1 MRNTTALTCIL
12 NKIITTVIILCACI
26 NVYADTDSGDG
37 YKGILLFDSDMSHS
51 ILGDIYENN
60 ILNIFG
66 LPVLYSHPGKS
77 HDMNTDGIIITAS
90 ELQEDGIKSIKFTL
104 NTALNKNRSLQIVW
118 SLPENADNSDLYRV
132 SLQNAVAGA
141 IYSKKRDIHS
151 GIMNL
156 YTSSDKIKNFTVEYT
171 DDESTEI
178 SGYTLDVSTT
188 PVNGGK
194 FWRTLGEI
202 TALNVIGEID
212 YYMKLDSNT
221 DDWEYQPTFQGFSQK
236 VADGPE
242 FDANN
247 FSTNVAG
254 HIYSGSL
261 YYTSARS
268 NGYSFFESSLFA
280 LGGSLMW
287 EYFGEYKERASTND
301 MIFTTMGG
309 ALLGE
314 SLTQTSLFVE
324 RSFRQSMGRD
334 VLVFLLNP
342 MRVVNQYLD
351 SRSGSSYRV
360 RINILPPAR
369 EDILHMARK

>member
-1 MRNTTALTCIL
+1 MRNKTTSICIL
-12 NKIITTVIILCACI
+12 YKIIFTVIILCVSI
-26 NVYADTDSGDG
+26 NAYADADSGAG
-37 YKGILLFDSDMSHS
+37 YKGILLFDSDRSHS
-51 ILGDIYENN
+51 ILGDVYENN

-66 LPVLYSHPGKS
+66 LPVLYSYPGKS
-77 HDMNTDGIIITAS
+77 HNTNTDGIIITAS
-90 ELQEDGIKSIKFTL
+90 EMHEDGIKSIKFTL

-118 SLPENADNSDLYRV
+118 SLPENADNADLYRT

-141 IYSKKRDIHS
+141 IHSNKRDVHS
-151 GIMNL
+151 GLMNL
-156 YTSSDKIKNFTVEYT
+156 YASSDKIRNFTVEYT
-171 DDESTEI
+171 DNETTEI

-194 FWRTLGEI
+194 FWRTMGEI

-212 YYMKLDSNT
+212 YYMKIDSNT

-236 VADGPE
+236 VADGTE

-351 SRSGSSYRV
+351 SRSGNSYRV
-360 RINILPPAR
+360 RINILPPAK